1 MLDSQALDNAAA
13 DWSERCEHWTKQA
26 RKIARPRRRRARETA
41 PLILTGHGVSLKV
54 DKGTLLVRNGF
65 THYPQRQETLR
76 FFPGDLE
83 TPQRI
88 IMIDGSGQLTFD
100 ALNWL
105 SEQGVHLVRLNW
117 RGEAVCVMA
126 ANGYAADPAKLEWQ
140 RRTRA
145 NEAARLKFA
154 CDLVRRKLLATLD
167 TMDAIIPASPAR
179 DAAVRRAQETIARID
194 GGAVRD
200 IAQLRGLEGPC
211 AFAYFNGWTGLAM
224 NWKSE
229 TRHPVPPQ
237 WREYRQ
243 RSTLLSGV
251 KGKNRKADH
260 PINAMLNYAYA
271 MLESELRIKAAAEGY
286 DPMAGIYH
294 HAAKGSPAYVFDM
307 MEPERPRV
315 DRAVLKF
322 VLSEKFVAADFVL
335 RQDGVCRLGPQLV
348 GQLLSLCLDSSSS

>member
-1 MLDSQALDNAAA
+1 MLDSQPLDATAA
-13 DWSERCEHWTKQA
+13 DWSERCEHWRNKPVPT
-26 RKIARPRRRRARETA
+26 ARPRRRRERETA

-54 DKGTLLVRNGF
+54 DKGSLLVRNGF
-65 THYPQRQETLR
+65 THHPQRPETRR

-117 RGEAVCVMA
+117 CGEVVCVLA

-140 RRTRA
+140 KRTRED
-145 NEAARLKFA
+145 EAARLEFA
-154 CDLVRRKLLATLD
+154 GGLIRRKLLAALE
-167 TMDAIIPASPAR
+167 TMEAIIPASPAR
-179 DAAVRRAQETIARID
+179 DVAVTRAEESIARID
-194 GGAVRD
+194 GGAVSEV
-200 IAQLRGLEGPC
+200 AQLRGLEGPC
-211 AFAYFNGWTGLAM
+211 ANAYFSAWAGLAM

-271 MLESELRIKAAAEGY
+271 MLESEVRINAAAEGY
-286 DPMAGIYH
+286 DPMVGIYH
-294 HAAKGSPAYVFDM
+294 HAAKGSPAYVFDL
-307 MEPERPRV
+307 MEPERPRI

-322 VLSEKFVAADFVL
+322 ALSEKFTAADFIL
-335 RQDGVCRLGPQLV
+335 RQDGVCRLGPQLAGMV
-348 GQLLSLCLDSSSS
+348 CKAVTV

>member
-13 DWSERCEHWTKQA
+13 DWTERCEHWTEEAVKS
-26 RKIARPRRRRARETA
+26 ARPRRRREREST

-54 DKGTLLVRNGF
+54 DKSTLLVRDGF
-65 THYPQRQETLR
+65 THYPQRQEIRR

-88 IMIDGSGQLTFD
+88 VMVDGSGQLTFD

-105 SEQGVHLVRLNW
+105 SEQGVHLVRINW
-117 RGEAVCVMA
+117 RGDVVCVMA
-126 ANGYAADPAKLEWQ
+126 ANGYSADPTKLEWQ

-145 NEAARLKFA
+145 NDKARLKFA
-154 CDLVRRKLLATLD
+154 CDLIRRKLVASLD
-167 TMDAIIPASPAR
+167 TLDAIIPASPVRDTAEARAR
-179 DAAVRRAQETIARID
+179 DAIARID
-194 GGAVRD
+194 SGAVND

-211 AFAYFNGWTGLAM
+211 AFAYFNAWAGLAM

-237 WREYRQ
+237 WHEYRQ

-271 MLESELRIKAAAEGY
+271 MIESELRIKAAAEGY

-294 HAAKGSPAYVFDM
+294 HAAKGSPAYVFDL

-322 VLSEKFVAADFVL
+322 ALSGRFAAADFVL
-335 RQDGVCRLGPQLV
+335 RKDGVCRLGPQLAKV
-348 GQLLSLCLDSSSS
+348 IASSASGNS